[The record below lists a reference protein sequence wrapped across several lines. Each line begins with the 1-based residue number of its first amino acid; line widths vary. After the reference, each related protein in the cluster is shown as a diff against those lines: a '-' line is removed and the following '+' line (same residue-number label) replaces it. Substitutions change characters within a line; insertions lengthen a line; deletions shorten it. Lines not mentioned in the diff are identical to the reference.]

1 MPEASEGIQPGTL
14 QTLPMD
20 LVGAAEAAAPAEA
33 PRSAPR
39 QRQAVRVVAF
49 AAMAAWLLILF
60 VGVAWA
66 ALVIFAYGDAYC
78 EPFPGGSDYGELRW
92 SVWPPGPTCTFTAEV
107 HGFDEVRGPYPVMS
121 IWLAVLA
128 VGGVLWVKLLRVSRP
143 PQSRSG

>member
-1 MPEASEGIQPGTL
+1 
-14 QTLPMD
+14 
-20 LVGAAEAAAPAEA
+20 
-33 PRSAPR
+33 
-39 QRQAVRVVAF
+39 
-49 AAMAAWLLILF
+49 MAAWLLILL
-60 VGVAWA
+60 VGVAYA
-66 ALVIFAYGDAYC
+66 ALVVLAFGDAYC

-143 PQSRSG
+143 PQSRSS